1 MRQHPEAD
9 EFSYGSTIRACGS
22 AWLQSLL
29 LCNQMLGRAWPWP
42 GTCSHCFFQMISIG
56 KYWKHDQTSAV

>member
-1 MRQHPEAD
+1 
-9 EFSYGSTIRACGS
+9 
-22 AWLQSLL
+22 
-29 LCNQMLGRAWPWP
+29 MLGRAWPWP